1 MKEDILEQLVDD
13 YLKAKGYFTRHNI
26 KFRPEKGDPDFD
38 AKTDSVNSDIDVLA
52 INPNI
57 SGPGRV
63 IVVTCK
69 SWQDGLRP
77 EKLIDAFN
85 RDLKIPGRP
94 AWKGFREITR
104 KKWANAFCR
113 KVLQTTG
120 SDKFLYLTV
129 VTKVVGDKKLWES
142 NQSFSQMLNGNLIQ
156 IKTVN
161 EILDE
166 LVPMIDTTVESS
178 QIGRL
183 LQVIKASGWK

>member
-1 MKEDILEQLVDD
+1 LSVEQLVDD

-26 KFRPEKGDPDFD
+26 KFRPEKGDPDFNV
-38 AKTDSVNSDIDVLA
+38 KTDSVNSDIDVLA

-57 SGPGRV
+57 SGPERV

-85 RDLKIPGRP
+85 RDLKISGRP

-113 KVLQTTG
+113 HSAIFEASLTLAVSVLRRNQ
-120 SDKFLYLTV
+120 FL
-129 VTKVVGDKKLWES
+129 
-142 NQSFSQMLNGNLIQ
+142 I
-156 IKTVN
+156 
-161 EILDE
+161 
-166 LVPMIDTTVESS
+166 PSS
-178 QIGRL
+178 L
-183 LQVIKASGWK
+183 